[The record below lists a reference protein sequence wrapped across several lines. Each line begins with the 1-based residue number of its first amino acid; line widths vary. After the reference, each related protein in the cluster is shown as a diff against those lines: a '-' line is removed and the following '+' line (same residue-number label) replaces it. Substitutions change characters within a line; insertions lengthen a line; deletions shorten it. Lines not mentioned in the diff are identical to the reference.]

1 MSKHHIPSST
11 LEGYIYVET
20 PIGSR
25 STNLICTYC
34 PIEIMGWKFMA
45 DLIVMEMQ
53 DFDVILGMDW
63 LQEYRATIDCYEK
76 QITLRLDGQVE
87 IVYQGDKKS
96 QSRTL
101 MTKLDKKEI
110 NIKDMPVVNEFPDF
124 FPGELP

>member
-1 MSKHHIPSST
+1 
-11 LEGYIYVET
+11 
-20 PIGSR
+20 
-25 STNLICTYC
+25 
-34 PIEIMGWKFMA
+34 MGWKFMA

-53 DFDVILGMDW
+53 DFDIILGMDW

-101 MTKLDKKEI
+101 MTKWDKKEI
-110 NIKDMPVVNEFPDF
+110 NIKDIPVVNEFPDVIHKELPGWPPDRAIEF
-124 FPGELP
+124 FPE